1 MVMSMINIQQ
11 ISKKYATIAALD
23 ALTLEVRQQE
33 FFGLLGPNGAGKTT
47 LMNLLVGYLNPDSG
61 TIFIDGDK
69 VTQDSL
75 NIRKKIGFVP
85 QALALY
91 DELTAQENLEV
102 FGQMFDIPR
111 KLLKKHIED
120 QLHAVELYDRRKDK
134 VKTFSGGMKRRLN
147 IIASLLHDPKVL
159 LCDEPT
165 VGVDPQSRNA
175 IFDFLIFL
183 NKQGKT
189 IIYTTHYM
197 EEAERLCSRIGII
210 DHGKIIAL
218 GSTDT
223 LLELLPYEET
233 ITINKNPLTIKNQKV
248 FEKFGSLIE
257 EDHYFELKPSDAFLL
272 SKFFADLEKQ
282 GIQYSWVEVHRP
294 TLEALFLQL
303 TGRRLRD

>member
-1 MVMSMINIQQ
+1 MINIQQ
-11 ISKKYATIAALD
+11 ITKKYPTATALD
-23 ALTLEVRQQE
+23 AVTLEVQRQE

-47 LMNLLVGYLNPDSG
+47 LMNLLVGYINPDSG
-61 TIFIDGDK
+61 TITIDGDN
-69 VTQDSL
+69 VTQDTL
-75 NIRKKIGFVP
+75 DIRKKIGFVP
-85 QALALY
+85 QSLALY

-102 FGQMFDIPR
+102 FGQMFDIQR
-111 KLLKKHIED
+111 KLLKKRIEE
-120 QLHAVELYDRRKDK
+120 QLHAVELYERRKDK

-175 IFDFLIFL
+175 IFDFLTSL

-218 GSTDT
+218 GTIDE
-223 LLELLPYEET
+223 LLEKLAYEET
-233 ITINKNPLTIKNQKV
+233 IVIIKNPLTAKNRAV
-248 FEKFGSLIE
+248 FEKFGTLLE
-257 EDHYFELKPSDAFLL
+257 EDDRYELKPVEGFLL
-272 SKFFADLEKQ
+272 SDFFA
-282 GIQYSWVEVHRP
+282 GIERKGIKYSWVELHRP

>member
-1 MVMSMINIQQ
+1 MINIQH
-11 ISKKYATIAALD
+11 ITKKYPTVTALD
-23 ALTLEVRQQE
+23 AVTLEVQRQE

-47 LMNLLVGYLNPDSG
+47 LMNLLVGYFNPDGG
-61 TIFIDGDK
+61 TISIDGGN
-69 VTQDSL
+69 VTQDTL
-75 NIRKKIGFVP
+75 EIRKKIGFVP
-85 QALALY
+85 QSLALY
-91 DELTAQENLEV
+91 DELTASENLIV

-111 KLLKKHIED
+111 KILKERMEE
-120 QLHAVELYDRRKDK
+120 QLHAVELYERRNDK

-147 IIASLLHDPKVL
+147 MIASLLHDPIVL

-175 IFDFLIFL
+175 IFDFLTSL

-218 GSTDT
+218 GTIDE
-223 LLELLPYEET
+223 LLEKLAYEET
-233 ITINKNPLTIKNQKV
+233 ISIIKNPSTTTNQSV
-248 FEKFGSLIE
+248 FEEFGTILE
-257 EDHYFELKPSDAFLL
+257 EDDHYELKPAEGFLL
-272 SKFFADLEKQ
+272 SKFYAGIERQ
-282 GIQYSWVEVHRP
+282 GLKYSWVELQRP

>member
-1 MVMSMINIQQ
+1 MAPSMISMNNV
-11 ISKKYATIAALD
+11 SKKYAAITALD
-23 ALTLEVRQQE
+23 AVTLEVHRQE

-47 LMNLLVGYLNPDSG
+47 LMNLLVGYLNPDIGSI
-61 TIFIDGDK
+61 TIDGDT

-85 QALALY
+85 QSLALY
-91 DELTAQENLEV
+91 DELTGQENLEL
-102 FGQMFDIPR
+102 FGKMFNIPR
-111 KLLKKHIED
+111 KILKEQIRD
-120 QLHAVELYDRRKDK
+120 QLHAVGLYDRRKDK
-134 VKTFSGGMKRRLN
+134 TKTYSGGMKRRLN

-175 IFDFLIFL
+175 IFDFLVSL

-197 EEAERLCSRIGII
+197 EEAERLCTRIGII

-218 GSTDT
+218 GAKDK
-223 LLELLPYEET
+223 LLEQLAYEET
-233 ITINKNPLTIKNQKV
+233 IAIVKNSSTEENKKLFRKYGA
-248 FEKFGSLIE
+248 FAEE
-257 EDHYFELKPSDAFLL
+257 EDHFELKPAKGFLL
-272 SKFFADLEKQ
+272 SKFFADIEKK
-282 GIQYSWVEVHRP
+282 GMQYSWVELHRP

>member
-1 MVMSMINIQQ
+1 MSMIKIQQ
-11 ISKKYATIAALD
+11 ITKKYTTIVALD
-23 ALTLEVRQQE
+23 AVTLEIQQQE

-61 TIFIDGDK
+61 TITIDGDN

-75 NIRKKIGFVP
+75 EIRKKIGFVP
-85 QALALY
+85 QSLALY

-111 KLLKKHIED
+111 KLLKKRIED

-175 IFDFLIFL
+175 IFEFLTFL

-218 GSTDT
+218 GSTDV
-223 LLELLPYEET
+223 LLEQLTYEET
-233 ITINKNPLTIKNQKV
+233 ITINKNSLTVKNKKV
-248 FEKFGSLIE
+248 FEKFGALRE
-257 EDHYFELKPSDAFLL
+257 EDDYFELKPADEFLL
-272 SKFFADLEKQ
+272 SKFFSDLEKQ
-282 GIQYSWVEVHRP
+282 GIQYSWVELHRP

>member
-1 MVMSMINIQQ
+1 MINIQQ
-11 ISKKYATIAALD
+11 ITKKYPTVTALD
-23 ALTLEVRQQE
+23 AVTLEVQRQE

-47 LMNLLVGYLNPDSG
+47 LMNLLVGYINPDSG
-61 TIFIDGDK
+61 SITIDGDN
-69 VTQDSL
+69 VTQDTL
-75 NIRKKIGFVP
+75 EIRKKIGFVP
-85 QALALY
+85 QSLALY

-111 KLLKKHIED
+111 KLLKKRIED
-120 QLHAVELYDRRKDK
+120 QLHAVELYERRKDK

-147 IIASLLHDPKVL
+147 MIASLLHDPKVL

-175 IFDFLIFL
+175 IFDFLTLL

-218 GSTDT
+218 GTTDE
-223 LLELLPYEET
+223 LLEDLAYEET
-233 ITINKNPLTIKNQKV
+233 IAIIKNPSTAKNQRV
-248 FEKFGSLIE
+248 FEKFGTLLE
-257 EDHYFELKPSDAFLL
+257 EDDHYELKPAEGFLL
-272 SKFFADLEKQ
+272 SDFFAGIEKN
-282 GIQYSWVEVHRP
+282 GIKYSWVELQRP

>member
-1 MVMSMINIQQ
+1 MINIRQ
-11 ISKKYATIAALD
+11 ITKIYPNVTALD
-23 ALTLEVRQQE
+23 AVTLEVHHRE

-47 LMNLLVGYLNPDSG
+47 LMNLLVGYINPDSG
-61 TIFIDGDK
+61 TINVDGGS

-75 NIRKKIGFVP
+75 EIRKKIGFVP
-85 QALALY
+85 QSLSLY
-91 DELTAQENLEV
+91 DELSAQENLEV

-111 KLLKKHIED
+111 KLLRRRIEE
-120 QLHAVELYDRRKDK
+120 QLNAVELYERRKDK
-134 VKTFSGGMKRRLN
+134 VKSFSGGMKRRLN

-175 IFDFLIFL
+175 IFDFLTSL
-183 NKQGKT
+183 NKDGKT

-218 GSTDT
+218 GTVDD
-223 LLELLPYEET
+223 LLERLKYEET
-233 ITINKNPLTIKNQKV
+233 IAIIKNPSTEKNRYV
-248 FEKFGSLIE
+248 FERFGKLIE
-257 EDHYFELKPSDAFLL
+257 EDDHYELKPDVGFLL
-272 SKFFADLEKQ
+272 SEFFAGIEKQ
-282 GIQYSWVEVHRP
+282 GIKYSWIELHRP

>member
-1 MVMSMINIQQ
+1 MIDIQD
-11 ISKKYATIAALD
+11 IVKKYPTVTALD
-23 ALTLEVRQQE
+23 SVTLKVEQQE

-47 LMNLLVGYLNPDSG
+47 LMNLLVGYVNPDSG
-61 TIFIDGDK
+61 TITIDGESI
-69 VTQDSL
+69 TQDTME
-75 NIRKKIGFVP
+75 IRKKIGFVP
-85 QALALY
+85 QSLALY
-91 DELTAQENLEV
+91 DELTAQENLEI
-102 FGQMFDIPR
+102 FGRMFDISR
-111 KLLKKHIED
+111 LLLKKRIEE
-120 QLHAVELYDRRKDK
+120 QLNAVELYDRRNEK

-147 IIASLLHDPKVL
+147 MIVSLLHDPKVL

-175 IFDFLIFL
+175 IFEFLSSL

-218 GSTDT
+218 GTLDE
-223 LLELLPYEET
+223 LLELLTYEET
-233 ITINKNPLTIKNQKV
+233 IAILKNPSTEKNQAV
-248 FEKFGSLIE
+248 FKKFGTLHE
-257 EDHYFELKPSDAFLL
+257 EDDHYELKPAEGFLL
-272 SKFFADLEKQ
+272 SKFFAGIEKK
-282 GIQYSWVEVHRP
+282 GIKYSWVELHRP

>member
-1 MVMSMINIQQ
+1 MIKIQQ
-11 ISKKYATIAALD
+11 ITKKYPKVTALD
-23 ALTLEVRQQE
+23 AVTLEVQQQE

-47 LMNLLVGYLNPDSG
+47 LMNLLVGYFNPDGG
-61 TIFIDGDK
+61 TITIDGDN
-69 VTQDSL
+69 VTQDTL
-75 NIRKKIGFVP
+75 EIRKKIGFVP
-85 QALALY
+85 QSIALY

-102 FGQMFDIPR
+102 FGQLFDVQR
-111 KLLKKHIED
+111 KLLKERIEE
-120 QLHAVELYDRRKDK
+120 QLNAVELYERRKDK

-147 IIASLLHDPKVL
+147 MIASLLHDPKVL

-175 IFDFLIFL
+175 IFDFLTSL
-183 NKQGKT
+183 NKHGKT

-218 GSTDT
+218 GTINK
-223 LLELLPYEET
+223 LLEKLAYEET
-233 ITINKNPLTIKNQKV
+233 IAIIKNPATVNNQAT
-248 FEKFGSLIE
+248 FEKFGSLLE
-257 EDHYFELKPSDAFLL
+257 EDDHYELKPAKGFLL
-272 SKFFADLEKQ
+272 SKFFADIEKQ
-282 GIQYSWVEVHRP
+282 GIKYSWVELQRP

>member
-1 MVMSMINIQQ
+1 MINIQQ
-11 ISKKYATIAALD
+11 ITKIFPKVTALD
-23 ALTLEVRQQE
+23 AVTLEVKQQE

-47 LMNLLVGYLNPDSG
+47 LMNLLVGYINPDSG
-61 TIFIDGDK
+61 TITIDGGN
-69 VTQDSL
+69 VTQESL
-75 NIRKKIGFVP
+75 EIRKKIGFVP
-85 QALALY
+85 QSISLY
-91 DELTAQENLEV
+91 DELSAQENLEV

-111 KLLKKHIED
+111 KLLKTRIEE
-120 QLHAVELYDRRKDK
+120 QLNAVELYERRKDK
-134 VKTFSGGMKRRLN
+134 VKSFSGGMKRRLN

-175 IFDFLIFL
+175 IFDFLTYL

-218 GSTDT
+218 GTIDD
-223 LLELLPYEET
+223 LLEQLKYEET
-233 ITINKNPLTIKNQKV
+233 IAIIKNISTEKNRSI
-248 FEKFGSLIE
+248 FERFGMLIE
-257 EDHYFELKPSDAFLL
+257 EDDHYELKPSEGFLL
-272 SKFFADLEKQ
+272 SEFFAGIEQQ
-282 GIQYSWVEVHRP
+282 GIKYSWVELHRP

>member
-1 MVMSMINIQQ
+1 MINIQQ
-11 ISKKYATIAALD
+11 ITKIFPKVTALD
-23 ALTLEVRQQE
+23 AVTLEVKQQE

-47 LMNLLVGYLNPDSG
+47 LMNLLVGYINPDSG
-61 TIFIDGDK
+61 TITIDGGN
-69 VTQDSL
+69 VTQESL
-75 NIRKKIGFVP
+75 EIRKKIGFVP
-85 QALALY
+85 QSISLY
-91 DELTAQENLEV
+91 DELSAQENLEV

-111 KLLKKHIED
+111 KLLKTRIEE
-120 QLHAVELYDRRKDK
+120 QLNAVELYERRKDK
-134 VKTFSGGMKRRLN
+134 VKSFSGGMKRRLN

-175 IFDFLIFL
+175 IFDFLTYL

-218 GSTDT
+218 GTIDD
-223 LLELLPYEET
+223 LLEQLKYEET
-233 ITINKNPLTIKNQKV
+233 IAIIKNISTEKNRSI
-248 FEKFGSLIE
+248 FERFGTLIE
-257 EDHYFELKPSDAFLL
+257 EDDHYELKPAEGFLL
-272 SKFFADLEKQ
+272 SEFFAGIEQQ
-282 GIQYSWVEVHRP
+282 GIKYSWVELHRP

>member
-1 MVMSMINIQQ
+1 MINIQH
-11 ISKKYATIAALD
+11 ITKKYPTVTALD
-23 ALTLEVRQQE
+23 AVTLEVQRQE

-47 LMNLLVGYLNPDSG
+47 LMNLLVGYINPDGG
-61 TIFIDGDK
+61 TITIDSEN
-69 VTQDSL
+69 VTQDTL
-75 NIRKKIGFVP
+75 EIRKKIGFVP

-111 KLLKKHIED
+111 KLLKKHIEE
-120 QLHAVELYDRRKDK
+120 QLNAVELYERRKDK

-147 IIASLLHDPKVL
+147 MIASLLHDPKVL

-175 IFDFLIFL
+175 IFEFLTSL

-197 EEAERLCSRIGII
+197 EEAERLCTRIGII

-218 GSTDT
+218 GTTDK
-223 LLELLPYEET
+223 LLEQLTYEET
-233 ITINKNPLTIKNQKV
+233 IAIIKNPSTEKNRAV
-248 FEKFGSLIE
+248 FEKFGTLLE
-257 EDHYFELKPSDAFLL
+257 EDDHYELKPAEGFRLSD
-272 SKFFADLEKQ
+272 FFAGIEKQ
-282 GIQYSWVEVHRP
+282 GMKYSWVELYRP

>member
-1 MVMSMINIQQ
+1 MAISMISMNNV
-11 ISKKYATIAALD
+11 SKKYDAVTALD
-23 ALTLEVRQQE
+23 ALTLEVRQRE

-61 TIFIDGDK
+61 TITIDGDN

-85 QALALY
+85 QSLALY
-91 DELTAQENLEV
+91 DELTGQENLEL
-102 FGQMFDIPR
+102 FGKMFDIPR
-111 KLLKKHIED
+111 KILKEQIRD

-134 VKTFSGGMKRRLN
+134 TKTYSGGMKRRLN

-175 IFDFLIFL
+175 IFDFLVSL

-197 EEAERLCSRIGII
+197 EEAERLCTRIGII

-218 GSTDT
+218 GAKDK
-223 LLELLPYEET
+223 LLEQLTYEET
-233 ITINKNPLTIKNQKV
+233 IAIVKNPSTEESKNLFK
-248 FEKFGSLIE
+248 KFG
-257 EDHYFELKPSDAFLL
+257 
-272 SKFFADLEKQ
+272 
-282 GIQYSWVEVHRP
+282 V
-294 TLEALFLQL
+294 
-303 TGRRLRD
+303 